1 MVELSTFLEKTPP
14 DKKLEP
20 ISNDDLL
27 VVEVNVGVWIQK
39 MANWTICFHAQF
51 LCHRPLI
58 SHALWGVI
66 TAFKNYYYY
75 LLFFILLDKN
85 YPFPQI
91 HF

>member
-27 VVEVNVGVWIQK
+27 VVEVSVGVWIQK

-58 SHALWGVI
+58 FHALWGY
-66 TAFKNYYYY
+66 NRLQE
-75 LLFFILLDKN
+75 LLLLSAIL
-85 YPFPQI
+85 YPA
-91 HF
+91 